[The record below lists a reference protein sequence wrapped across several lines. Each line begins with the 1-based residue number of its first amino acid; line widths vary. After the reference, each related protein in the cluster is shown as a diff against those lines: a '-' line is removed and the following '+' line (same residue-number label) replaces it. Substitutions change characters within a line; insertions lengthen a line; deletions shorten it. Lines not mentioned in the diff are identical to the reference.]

1 MYTLEEQNI
10 SEFGLLSQIAYGK
23 LEDNIKRGAT
33 NEFVDGKGNKKVLQ
47 NTYKIIDKADTIS
60 GLQAL
65 LLKNETTNSY
75 VIAFRGTQG
84 VMDVLT
90 DISPLEIL

>member
-1 MYTLEEQNI
+1 MNSLENNI
-10 SEFGLLSQIAYGK
+10 KTMGMLSKIAYNK
-23 LEDNIKRGAT
+23 EVDDNGNHIDYYSKGVIIKVN
-33 NEFVDGKGNKKVLQ
+33 NEKYKV
-47 NTYKIIDKADTIS
+47 IDYADTIS